1 MITLNEAKQ
10 LRVGDILY
18 HTTYLNANGTSQRW
32 KVNGMVKTW
41 KRDSNRISIP
51 VKHGLYSYDY
61 ITENELH
68 LVSLTEVKK

>member
-18 HTTYLNANGTSQRW
+18 HTAHLNANGTSQRW

-41 KRDSNRISIP
+41 KRNSNRISIP
-51 VKHGLYSYDY
+51 VKHGLYLYDY
-61 ITENELH
+61 ITENDLH